1 MKIKF
6 KNEDCYLTVMVKCGF
21 KELFDR
27 DMLEKFNQK
36 GIPFFLKAS
45 SFKKKKAVFTGIRAV
60 SLRNYLQKP
69 ISRFDF
75 FFILAQFVRLIKCAE
90 NNSLPLGFISYDLKN
105 CFLTESTKE
114 LQLMFLPV
122 KTSKTRQLPNDFIEG
137 LIYSANPA
145 DNGDFISSFAYF
157 HRNRTGF
164 NYRETES
171 YIEHAEP
178 KVYQLLDNKTLPSG
192 GEGNMADREISEKRS
207 DGSGRDSRRDDGA
220 TLLGD
225 GGNTRYGDD
234 GNTIYGVDDTRY
246 SGDDD
251 NTILGESDDTVLVDG
266 FEGRGREPSDVR
278 EVHRH
283 PYLKRV
289 STNEVIRL
297 TKPSFRVG
305 TKELMTDYA
314 IKGNDTISRSHADF
328 KTRGSEYYVLDLSSS
343 NKTYVN
349 NKAIPALIEVRIYP
363 NDVIRLSNEDFIFS
377 V

>member
-6 KNEDCYLTVMVKCGF
+6 KNEEYYLTVTVKCGF
-21 KELFDR
+21 KELLDR
-27 DMLEKFNQK
+27 DMLERFNQK
-36 GIPFFLKAS
+36 GIPFFLKVS
-45 SFKKKKAVFTGIRAV
+45 NFKKKKAVFMGIRAV
-60 SLRNYLQKP
+60 SLRDYLQKP

-90 NNSLPLGFISYDLKN
+90 DNSLPLGFISYDLKN

-114 LQLMFLPV
+114 LQLMFLPA

-137 LIYSANPA
+137 MIYSANPA
-145 DNGDFISSFAYF
+145 DNGDFISNFAYF

-164 NYRETES
+164 NYRDTES
-171 YIEHAEP
+171 YIERTEP
-178 KVYQLLDNKTLPSG
+178 KVYQLLDNKTIPSG
-192 GEGNMADREISEKRS
+192 GEGNMTDREILGKRS
-207 DGSGRDSRRDDGA
+207 DSGGRDSRRDEGA

-225 GGNTRYGDD
+225 DGNTRYGDD
-234 GNTIYGVDDTRY
+234 GSTIYGIDNTRY

-266 FEGRGREPSDVR
+266 FEGRGREPSDVYKN
-278 EVHRH
+278 HRL
-283 PYLKRV
+283 PYLKRL

-297 TKPSFRVG
+297 TKSSFRVG
-305 TKELMTDYA
+305 TKELVADYA
-314 IKGNDTISRSHADF
+314 IKGNDTISRNHAEF

-349 NKAIPALIEVRIYP
+349 SKAIPALTEVQIYP
-363 NDVIRLSNEDFIFS
+363 NDVIRLSNEDFIFC